1 MLVGRLP
8 RLSPRLPARNAG
20 RHGREVERQFRFVRR
35 ALGLRSVFM
44 QIGAEDCA
52 LARRVAGDVE
62 RAYAVARERPL
73 SAPPQAPNLVHVF
86 SEGGA
91 LPVPEGSV
99 DVAFSQGLLERLHPA
114 LALEHLGAVR
124 RALSPAGA
132 YFCITAN
139 RLRGASAGAKEYR
152 YSAAELRAN
161 LLEAGFRS
169 VRFYC
174 RVGGWHAALPY
185 AILRP
190 AESVLEKLPYRLRL
204 RLAAPRPAQR
214 LLGLYARAQA

>member
-8 RLSPRLPARNAG
+8 QLSPRLPARKAA
-20 RHGREVERQFRFVRR
+20 RHGGEVERQFRFVRR

-62 RAYAVARERPL
+62 RAYAVARERAQG
-73 SAPPQAPNLVHVF
+73 APPQAPNLVQVF

-114 LALEHLGAVR
+114 AALEHLGAVR
-124 RALSPAGA
+124 RALARGGA

-139 RLRGASAGAKEYR
+139 RFCGASPAAKEYR
-152 YSAAELRAN
+152 YSAAELREN

-174 RVGGWHAALPY
+174 RVGSRHAALPY
-185 AILRP
+185 ALLRLTEGF
-190 AESVLEKLPYRLRL
+190 ARALPYRLRK
-204 RLAAPRPAQR
+204 RLPFFAVHAKAM
-214 LLGLYARAQA
+214 A